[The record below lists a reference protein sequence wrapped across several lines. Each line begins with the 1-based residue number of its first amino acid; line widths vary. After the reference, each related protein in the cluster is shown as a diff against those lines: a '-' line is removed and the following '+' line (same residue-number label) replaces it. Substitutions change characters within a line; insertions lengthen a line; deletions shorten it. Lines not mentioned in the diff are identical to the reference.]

1 MDTEIPN
8 TFSRRRETLLRNWL
22 GILGPFLGLFLV
34 IALFAALTGSPEK
47 FLSPFNV
54 RIVLSQTVIVAISAI
69 GMTLIIIGGGI
80 DLSVGSAIALSAV
93 VTALAIN
100 AGFDPVAAVILGI
113 AIGGI
118 VGFTNGLVITRL
130 ASCRLSQRLE
140 CWAWLAVS
148 RSG

>member
-8 TFSRRRETLLRNWL
+8 TFFGRRETLLRNWL

-93 VTALAIN
+93 VTALAIM
-100 AGFDPVAAVILGI
+100 
-113 AIGGI
+113 
-118 VGFTNGLVITRL
+118 T
-130 ASCRLSQRLE
+130 
-140 CWAWLAVS
+140 
-148 RSG
+148 